1 MTDWK
6 ERVKAEYDELDERLA
21 KLRIFLDD
29 EDKAIDI
36 AGEAQVELM
45 WEQKDAME
53 KYLQILG
60 HRLELAEEG
69 GEQ

>member
-1 MTDWK
+1 MSDWK

-21 KLRIFLDD
+21 KLRSFLDD
-29 EDKAIDI
+29 EDKAVEI
-36 AGEAQVELM
+36 AGEVQVELL

-53 KYLQILG
+53 RLLQILG

-69 GEQ
+69 GE

>member
-1 MTDWK
+1 MSDWK

-21 KLRIFLDD
+21 KLRTFLDD
-29 EDKAIDI
+29 EDSAIKI
-36 AGEAQVELM
+36 AGRDQVLMM

-53 KYLQILG
+53 QYLQILG

-69 GEQ
+69 EQ

>member
-1 MTDWK
+1 MSDWK

-21 KLRIFLDD
+21 KLRTFLDD
-29 EDKAIDI
+29 EDAAIKI
-36 AGEAQVELM
+36 AGEVQVSMM

-53 KYLQILG
+53 QYLQILG
-60 HRLELAEEG
+60 HRLEFAED

>member
-1 MTDWK
+1 MSDWK

-21 KLRIFLDD
+21 KLRTFLDD
-29 EDKAIDI
+29 EDAAIKI
-36 AGEAQVELM
+36 AGRDQVLMM

-53 KYLQILG
+53 QYLQILG